1 MGYKDDVGRAVPPL
15 IHKSDNHTAIV
26 SFLQLIEVV
35 VAGKFRK
42 AERVSFRV
50 VRQAYENAATQWK
63 LEHPFAHLR
72 LEALGGH
79 IIQRLRDE
87 RAGRSLQA
95 LDSPQQWSLP
105 DLVVETVHQMEYDK
119 DDIVFRWYPVG
130 REYPIVVDPKVTS
143 GVPTIVDRGVTVEVI
158 HKRFKAGQKLDF
170 IARDFELESDVV
182 EEAVRYA
189 EQVAA

>member
-1 MGYKDDVGRAVPPL
+1 M
-15 IHKSDNHTAIV
+15 
-26 SFLQLIEVV
+26 
-35 VAGKFRK
+35 
-42 AERVSFRV
+42 
-50 VRQAYENAATQWK
+50 
-63 LEHPFAHLR
+63 
-72 LEALGGH
+72 
-79 IIQRLRDE
+79 
-87 RAGRSLQA
+87 QA

-105 DLVVETVHQMEYDK
+105 DLVVETVHQMEYDE

-182 EEAVRYA
+182 EEALRYA